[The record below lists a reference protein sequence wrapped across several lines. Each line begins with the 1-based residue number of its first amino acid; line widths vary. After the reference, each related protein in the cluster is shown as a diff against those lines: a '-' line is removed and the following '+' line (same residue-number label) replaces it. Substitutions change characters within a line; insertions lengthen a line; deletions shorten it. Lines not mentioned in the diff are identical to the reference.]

1 MTIPEEEL
9 LVGSRFR
16 VVRATHVTPR
26 GVRVRE
32 IVRHPGAVVLLPIL
46 DDGRVCLIRN
56 YRLSLGRTLLEL
68 PAGTLE
74 PPEPP
79 AATALRE
86 LREETGYRAAELR
99 LLQTFYPSPGVLDEK
114 MYLFLATGLTA
125 GLATPEVGEEMENV
139 LLPWDDALALVLS
152 GEIEDLKTIASLLLA
167 DRRRRTEAWPG

>member
-1 MTIPEEEL
+1 MSIPEEEL

-16 VVRATHVTPR
+16 VVRATHETPR

-56 YRLSLGRTLLEL
+56 FRLSLGRTLLEL

-79 AATALRE
+79 AATAYRE
-86 LREETGYRAAELR
+86 LIEETGYRATEVR

-125 GLATPEVGEEMENV
+125 GPAAPEVGEELENV
-139 LLPWDDALALVLS
+139 LLPWDEAIARVLA

-167 DRRRRTEAWPG
+167 DRKRRAGNLP